1 MLSYLLPYLLIWSG
15 NNGDDDLDVF
25 VLRMIKEYL
34 SSDCVDFDFITS
46 IMEMF
51 IKLKTYP
58 FETVCGVLN
67 EAR

>member
-15 NNGDDDLDVF
+15 NNGDDDLDVL
-25 VLRMIKEYL
+25 VLTMIKEYL

>member
-15 NNGDDDLDVF
+15 NNGDDDLDVL

-58 FETVCGVLN
+58 FEVVCEILN